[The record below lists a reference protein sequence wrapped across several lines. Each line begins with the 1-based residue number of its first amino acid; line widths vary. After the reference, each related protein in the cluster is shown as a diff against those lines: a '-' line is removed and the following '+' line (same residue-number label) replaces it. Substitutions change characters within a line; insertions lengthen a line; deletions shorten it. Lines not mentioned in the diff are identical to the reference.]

1 MKIMT
6 AEELRTRL
14 KITKDWDKRIE
25 KAIKSNDLCPG
36 IYFTR
41 EEIMRAG
48 GFNRFFEYLIRQ
60 NLNIEDIYEDVYEDE
75 YTFRRNRYEIVI
87 NNEHRSK
94 NNE

>member
-1 MKIMT
+1 
-6 AEELRTRL
+6 
-14 KITKDWDKRIE
+14 
-25 KAIKSNDLCPG
+25 
-36 IYFTR
+36 
-41 EEIMRAG
+41 MRAG